1 VHRWAKV
8 LFVALSIAVGLVG
21 VGGRAAH
28 AAANPFP
35 HTAVSG
41 FSTPDGQGFW
51 LTYSDGAISTNGN
64 AANRGDAS
72 QLALKGPMVGG
83 AVAAGGGGYWL
94 VANDGGI
101 FSYGSARFF
110 GSMGAARLNQP
121 VFSMA
126 ATKSGKGYWLVAR
139 DGGIF
144 TFGDGHFYGSTG
156 AITLNQP
163 IIGITTSPTGKG
175 YRMVARDG
183 GIFSFG
189 DVPFYGSLPS
199 RGMHATNAVGMAPSP
214 SGKGYWIARAD
225 GTVDSFGDAPYL
237 GNYTPSVCD
246 AVAAIFANP
255 KQPGYRLLL
264 QSGATVA
271 FFQGAPGGGRETGAP
286 RQCPP
291 GVGGG
296 GVTGF
301 TGVNFRSV
309 ACTPIDDSH
318 VRWSLR
324 YDTNDGVTKFI
335 GPFVQKFGTTKTV
348 PVNIPGLAASVTM
361 KVTGHADPG
370 VITFGCDY
378 T

>member
-1 VHRWAKV
+1 
-8 LFVALSIAVGLVG
+8 
-21 VGGRAAH
+21 
-28 AAANPFP
+28 
-35 HTAVSG
+35 
-41 FSTPDGQGFW
+41 
-51 LTYSDGAISTNGN
+51 
-64 AANRGDAS
+64 
-72 QLALKGPMVGG
+72 MVGG
-83 AVAAGGGGYWL
+83 AVTAGGGGYWL

-156 AITLNQP
+156 AIALNQP

-199 RGMHATNAVGMAPSP
+199 RGIHATNVVGMAPSP

-225 GTVDSFGDAPYL
+225 GTVVSFGDAQYL
-237 GNYTPSVCD
+237 GSYAPSPCD
-246 AVAAIFANP
+246 QVAGIFANP
-255 KQPGYRLLL
+255 KDQGYRLLL

-271 FFQGAPGGGRETGAP
+271 YFQGAPDGGRETGTP

-291 GVGGG
+291 GMGSPPT
-296 GVTGF
+296 GVQ
-301 TGVNFRSV
+301 GVNFRSV
-309 ACTPIDDSH
+309 ACGPIDASH

-324 YDTNDGVTKFI
+324 YDINDGVTEFL

-348 PVNIPGLAASVTM
+348 PLHIVPGGSVTM
-361 KVTGHADPG
+361 KVTGDSTQPG
-370 VITFGCDY
+370 VITFRCDY
-378 T
+378 NP